1 MNRDQNLITSAAN
14 PIFKELLDLKENGK
28 KSGKVLI
35 EGEDGVKIALN
46 RGLLVKTI
54 TCAFDYAYAEKDEI
68 VISQELMRKLSSY
81 NSLPKVIGVV
91 EYQLKEKAEGERI
104 VYLDGIQD
112 PGNLGTLMRNALA
125 FGYASLVLSRDC
137 VSPYNFKAVQASK
150 VAFLGLDISYE
161 ALTDL
166 KEDGYKII
174 SADLIGEDIETFKRP
189 EGKLC
194 LVIGSEGQGIKKE
207 NLLISDYRILLPI
220 EKEIDSLNAGVAG
233 GILMYLLK

>member
-1 MNRDQNLITSAAN
+1 MNREDNIITSFSN

-28 KSGKVLI
+28 KSGRVLI

-46 RGLLVKTI
+46 RGLLVKTV
-54 TCAFDYAYAEKDEI
+54 TCEYDYAYAEKEEI
-68 VISQELMRKLSSY
+68 IISKELMRKLSSY
-81 NSLPKVIGVV
+81 NSLPKVIGIV
-91 EYQLKEKAEGERI
+91 EYKLASKAEGERI

-125 FGYASLVLSRDC
+125 FSYRSLVLSKDC

-150 VAFLGLDISYE
+150 GAFLGLDITYE
-161 ALTDL
+161 SLTDL
-166 KEDGYKII
+166 KNDGYKII
-174 SADLIGEDIETFKRP
+174 SADLKGEDIKKFVRP
-189 EGKLC
+189 EGKIC

-207 NLLISDYRILLPI
+207 NLLLSDYRVLLPI

-233 GILMYLLK
+233 GIMMYLLR